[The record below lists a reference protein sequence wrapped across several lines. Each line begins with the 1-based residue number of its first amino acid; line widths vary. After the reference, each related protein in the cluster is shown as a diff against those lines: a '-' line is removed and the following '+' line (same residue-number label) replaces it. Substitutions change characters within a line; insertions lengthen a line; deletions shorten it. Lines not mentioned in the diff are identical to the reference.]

1 MTTVHRSGYIIPNAS
16 DAGINSL
23 QAEPDAGDFSILGN
37 NTFGVLSGGVCTN
50 GGGTGISVSA
60 GAFLIDG
67 EIVTSTS
74 GSVTLSV
81 GDSSPR
87 FDLVGYDTETS
98 QFAHIAGEPSS
109 EPKFAFIPDTFVV
122 LAAVF
127 INSLATTIEASDIV
141 DKRHLL
147 LSGAR
152 GAVSGVS
159 TFIRN
164 IDPDATLPTFGSTLF
179 KVTGAGTISWGSSGS
194 PSISKDVA
202 GTGVAVSGKLTA
214 GTGIGVTGNADVS
227 GDLTVTGVAKSSN
240 FKRGS
245 VDPTAGAIAG
255 SPGDIYS
262 RTTTGQQ
269 FTRLAS
275 GTWAE
280 IYADEYPPGTVIA
293 SLLEGAAVTTFMGAG
308 WLEFGGTYADAN
320 VGRLASMGSN
330 FAGWHNVEAGQWT
343 LPDLNNTFLAG
354 SALESLNGVPAVVG
368 DNAVTIST
376 AQLPSHKHFDGSLVE
391 GQLRT
396 SAMGSHVHTVS
407 SVAAGGHSHS
417 VSGGLH
423 DHPINDPHHSHS
435 ANHGNNIPANFVA
448 TLWGG
453 GSKLDGPIAD
463 KSHTWSVDAALY
475 TTDEP
480 TGVTIR
486 PNTGNHSHEVAAVV
500 GHTHTIS
507 AAAAGEH
514 FHTMPTESGA
524 GSGSPVDVTP
534 KHLKVHYYLKV

>member
-16 DAGINSL
+16 DADINSL

-37 NTFGVLSGGVCTN
+37 NTFGVLSGGVCS
-50 GGGTGISVSA
+50 GESGTVISVTA

-81 GDSSPR
+81 GASSPR
-87 FDLVGYDTETS
+87 FDLVGYDTDSGLT
-98 QFAHIAGEPSS
+98 HIAGTPSA
-109 EPKFAFIPDTFVV
+109 EPKFAFIPDTFIV

-127 INSLATTIEASDIV
+127 INSLDETISASDIV

-147 LSGAR
+147 LSGAK

-164 IDPDATLPTFGSTLF
+164 IDPDTGSALF
-179 KVTGAGTISWGSSGS
+179 SVTGAGTISWGSSGS

-227 GDLTVTGVAKSSN
+227 GDLTVTGVATSSN
-240 FKRGS
+240 FKRGAG
-245 VDPTAGAIAG
+245 DPNSTSLFGN
-255 SPGDIYS
+255 PGDIYS
-262 RTTTGQQ
+262 RTNGQQ

-280 IYADEYPPGTVIA
+280 IYADEYPPGTVLS
-293 SLLEGAAVTTFMGAG
+293 SLLEGDAVTTFMGAG
-308 WLEFGGTYADAN
+308 WLKFGATYADAD

-330 FAGWHNVEAGQWT
+330 FAGWYNSGSGQWT
-343 LPDLNNTFLAG
+343 LPDLSNTFLAG
-354 SALESLNGVPAVVG
+354 SALGSLNGVPAVVG

-376 AQLPSHKHFDGSLVE
+376 AQLPSHKHFEGSLVE

-396 SAMGSHVHTVS
+396 SSMGSHVHTIS
-407 SVAAGGHSHS
+407 SAVAGGHSHS
-417 VSGGLH
+417 VAGGLH
-423 DHPINDPHHSHS
+423 DHPVSDPGHEHS
-435 ANHGNNIPANFVA
+435 ANHGNNIPTNFVA
-448 TLWGG
+448 VLWGG
-453 GSKLDGPIAD
+453 GSKLDGPFHD
-463 KSHTWSVDAALY
+463 KSHTWTVEPCLY
-475 TTDEP
+475 TTRNP
-480 TGVTIR
+480 AGITIP
-486 PNTGNHSHEVAAVV
+486 PNTGNHSHSLATVV
-500 GHTHTIS
+500 GHTHATS
-507 AAAAGEH
+507 AASAGEH

>member
-16 DAGINSL
+16 DADINSL

-37 NTFGVLSGGVCTN
+37 NTFGVLSGGVCTD

-81 GDSSPR
+81 GASSPR

-98 QFAHIAGEPSS
+98 QFAHIAGEPSL

-127 INSLATTIEASDIV
+127 INSLNTTISASDIV

-164 IDPDATLPTFGSTLF
+164 SDPDTGSALF
-179 KVTGAGTISWGSSGS
+179 SVTGAGTISWGGTSSLSSNGT
-194 PSISKDVA
+194 DV
-202 GTGVAVSGKLTA
+202 TVSGKINA
-214 GTGIGVTGNADVS
+214 NTGIGVTGNADVS
-227 GDLTVTGVAKSSN
+227 GDLAVTGVATSSN
-240 FKRGS
+240 FKRGAG
-245 VDPTAGAIAG
+245 DPNSTSLAGN
-255 SPGDIYS
+255 PGDIYS
-262 RTTTGQQ
+262 RTNGQQ
-269 FTRLAS
+269 FTYLQS

-280 IYADEYPPGTVIA
+280 IYADEYPPGTVLS
-293 SLLEGAAVTTFMGAG
+293 SLLEGDAVTTFMGAG
-308 WLEFGGTYADAN
+308 WLKFGATYANAD

-330 FAGWHNVEAGQWT
+330 FAGWYNSGSGQWT
-343 LPDLNNTFLAG
+343 LPDLSNTFLAG
-354 SALESLNGVPAVVG
+354 SALGSLNGVPAVVG

-423 DHPINDPHHSHS
+423 GHPINDPHHSHS

-463 KSHTWSVDAALY
+463 KSHTWTVDAALY

-480 TGVTIR
+480 TGVTVQ
-486 PNTGNHSHEVAAVV
+486 PNTGNHSHSVAAVV

>member
-1 MTTVHRSGYIIPNAS
+1 MTSVHRSGYIIPNAS
-16 DAGINSL
+16 DDGINSL

-37 NTFGVLSGGVCTN
+37 NTFGVLSGGVCSA
-50 GGGTGISVSA
+50 GGSGTTISITA

-67 EIVTSTS
+67 EIITSTS
-74 GSVTLSV
+74 GSVLLSV
-81 GDSSPR
+81 GASSPR

-98 QFAHIAGEPSS
+98 RFAHIAGEPDS

-127 INSLATTIEASDIV
+127 IDSLDQTISATDVV

-159 TFIRN
+159 TFISN
-164 IDPDATLPTFGSTLF
+164 SDPETGSTLF

-214 GTGIGVTGNADVS
+214 GTGIDVTGNAAVS
-227 GDLTVTGVAKSSN
+227 GNLTVTGVATSSN
-240 FKRGS
+240 FKRGDAHPGAEP
-245 VDPTAGAIAG
+245 VVAGN
-255 SPGDIYS
+255 PGDIYS
-262 RTTTGQQ
+262 RTNGQQ
-269 FTRLAS
+269 FTRLAPPVG

-280 IYADEYPPGTVIA
+280 IYADEYPPGTVLS
-293 SLLEGAAVTTFMGAG
+293 SLLEGDAVTTFMGAG
-308 WLEFGGTYADAN
+308 WLKFGNSYASAD

-330 FAGWHNVEAGQWT
+330 FAGWYNSGSGRWT

-354 SALESLNGVPAVVG
+354 SSLNDINGVPAVVG

-376 AQLPSHKHFDGSLVE
+376 AQLPSHKHFDGSLVG

-396 SAMGSHVHTVS
+396 SATGNHIHNVSSANAGSH
-407 SVAAGGHSHS
+407 SHN
-417 VSGGLH
+417 VTDGRHG
-423 DHPINDPHHSHS
+423 HPITDPEHAHS
-435 ANHGNNIPANFVA
+435 ANHGNNVPANFVA

-453 GSKLDGPIAD
+453 GSKLDGPFHD
-463 KSHTWSVDAALY
+463 KSHTWTVEAALY
-475 TTDEP
+475 TTTNK
-480 TGVTIR
+480 TGITI
-486 PNTGNHSHEVAAVV
+486 PEGHGDHVHTVGTVN
-500 GHTHTIS
+500 GHTHDIS
-507 AAAAGEH
+507 VSGAGDH
-514 FHTMPTESGA
+514 FHTMPNEAGA